1 MAIREPG
8 TPVAEAP
15 AAALP
20 GASQVTAV
28 PQAANAAPK
37 VDYAARDAQKIRGQV
52 RMHAILA
59 ALQSPAGPAFSATAE
74 MYETWLLK
82 MADIAVTY
90 TFAEEAK

>member
-1 MAIREPG
+1 MAIRKPG

-20 GASQVTAV
+20 GASQVTSAAPVAV
-28 PQAANAAPK
+28 APK

-59 ALQSPAGPAFSATAE
+59 ALQSPAGPAFSPTAE
-74 MYETWLLK
+74 GYETWVTK
-82 MADIAVTY
+82 MADIAVAY
-90 TFAEEAK
+90 TFAEETK